1 MTNVVMEIEQIKI
14 KMQPG
19 DLNTAAKVVGIN
31 PNNASKVLTRP
42 NSKHFNALV
51 EVLTKVI
58 SMRETII
65 AELTSPEQ

>member
-1 MTNVVMEIEQIKI
+1 MEIEQIKI

-19 DLNTAAKVVGIN
+19 DLNTAATVVGIS
-31 PNNASKVLTRP
+31 PNNASKALTRP

-58 SMRETII
+58 SMREIMLQ
-65 AELTSPEQ
+65 ELLTPEQ